1 VKLCCQ
7 YDMVLCCST
16 CPVMPNQTRDAIV
29 KQKLLIFCYSL
40 AAIDLTAANLITLQ
54 QQLAV
59 LLGPVSLR
67 MEILTKR
74 DAP

>member
-1 VKLCCQ
+1 
-7 YDMVLCCST
+7 
-16 CPVMPNQTRDAIV
+16 MPNQTRDAIV

-40 AAIDLTAANLITLQ
+40 AAINLTAANLTTLQ

-59 LLGPVSLR
+59 LTMLLGPVSLR